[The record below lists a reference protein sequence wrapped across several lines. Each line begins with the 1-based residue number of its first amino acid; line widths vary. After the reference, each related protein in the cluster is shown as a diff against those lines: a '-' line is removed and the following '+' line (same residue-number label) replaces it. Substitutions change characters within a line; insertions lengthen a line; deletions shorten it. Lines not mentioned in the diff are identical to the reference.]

1 VFGKKIT
8 GRGMEIRKFILTFVI
23 FASLS
28 IGQASAKGT
37 GLIFVS
43 NERDHSITVI
53 DPKTYKPIASIDSG
67 RRPRDMQWSQDKTK
81 LYVAASDDDR
91 IEIIDVAT
99 SKVIGY
105 VHPDEDPEMFDI
117 TPDGKTLIASNEDD
131 NMVSFV
137 DIETDKITAQIPTG
151 VEPEG
156 VTISPDG
163 KFVYV
168 TAEVSEMIH
177 VIDIENTKTIA
188 DILVGSRPRRA
199 FFTSDGKEYWV
210 TNEVSGYVSVINT
223 ETHKETERVTFEPPG
238 LREGDITPVGINLN
252 PDGKT
257 AYVTLGH
264 ANRLA
269 LVDVATKKV
278 RKYLVV
284 GVRAWNVEFS
294 SDNKKLFVVNSG
306 SDDVTVIDV
315 ENEEVIKTFPVGRY
329 PHTLRIDD

>member
-1 VFGKKIT
+1 M
-8 GRGMEIRKFILTFVI
+8 RILTLILTTI
-23 FASLS
+23 FLS
-28 IGQASAKGT
+28 NISAEHSHAKGT

-43 NERDHSITVI
+43 NERDHSITVL
-53 DPKTYKPIASIDSG
+53 DPNTYEPIASIDSG
-67 RRPRDMQWSQDKTK
+67 RRPRDMQWNEDKTK

-99 SKVIGY
+99 SKIVGY

-117 TPDGKTLIASNEDD
+117 TPDGKILIASNEDD

-137 DIETDKITAQIPTG
+137 DIEKDKIIAQIPTG

-163 KFVYV
+163 KHVYI
-168 TAEVSEMIH
+168 TAEVSEMVHI
-177 VIDIENTKTIA
+177 IDIENQKTLA
-188 DILVGSRPRRA
+188 DVLVGSRPRRA
-199 FFTSDGKEYWV
+199 FFTLDGQEYWV
-210 TNEVSGYVSVINT
+210 TNEVSGYVSVIDT
-223 ETHKETERVTFEPPG
+223 KTYKEKQRISFKPPG
-238 LREGDITPVGINLN
+238 LREGDITPVGININ

-294 SDNKKLFVVNSG
+294 SDGKNLFVVNSG
-306 SDDVTVIDV
+306 SDDVTVINA
-315 ENEEVIKTFPVGRY
+315 EKEEVIKTFPVGRY

>member
-1 VFGKKIT
+1 
-8 GRGMEIRKFILTFVI
+8 
-23 FASLS
+23 
-28 IGQASAKGT
+28 
-37 GLIFVS
+37 
-43 NERDHSITVI
+43 
-53 DPKTYKPIASIDSG
+53 
-67 RRPRDMQWSQDKTK
+67 MQWSQDKTK

-329 PHTLRIDD
+329 PHTLLSLIHI